1 MDSTV
6 MVVRQGRDI
15 VAIRRFK
22 GDDTMTTV
30 GNVIDAIEEFKP
42 TLTVIDEGGLGYG
55 ILDRLNEQRYKV
67 RGVNFGWKAK
77 NPVMWGNKRAEMWGA
92 MREWLKTAALP
103 ADRQLKTDL
112 TGPMK
117 KPNSAGTIFL
127 EGKKEMKARG
137 LSSPDAADALAV
149 TFAFPV
155 AHREYNSRTDV
166 RRSMNQA
173 GVSTSWMG
181 A

>member
-1 MDSTV
+1 
-6 MVVRQGRDI
+6 
-15 VAIRRFK
+15 
-22 GDDTMTTV
+22 
-30 GNVIDAIEEFKP
+30 
-42 TLTVIDEGGLGYG
+42 
-55 ILDRLNEQRYKV
+55 
-67 RGVNFGWKAK
+67 VNFGWKAK

-103 ADRQLKTDL
+103 SDRQLKTDL

-155 AHREYNSRTDV
+155 AHREYNSRTEV
-166 RRSMNQA
+166 RRSMGQA